1 MSLLYKYLHTVEN
14 RFPFSS
20 NLFFYKF
27 LHLATNK
34 ASLPKGCELIVEL
47 TKQYMVLV
55 VSNGCKDSLIRNAA
69 QSFGLCSI
77 FTSSFSS
84 NFPSTL
90 F

>member
-1 MSLLYKYLHTVEN
+1 MSLFYKYLHTVEN

-47 TKQYMVLV
+47 T
-55 VSNGCKDSLIRNAA
+55 
-69 QSFGLCSI
+69 
-77 FTSSFSS
+77 
-84 NFPSTL
+84 
-90 F
+90 